1 MNTHTYYTAVGHFQR
16 RTNGQGQSY
25 PVIIIN
31 QQEYCVDI
39 QEMALWT
46 ALNWRLLDFP
56 QIKAEYD
63 KLDQDCAIPAR
74 RTLEDCLGRLCTRG
88 LVASGTGTT
97 DFEALYD
104 LLGGLYVAP
113 LSESLPLRLATFLKL
128 TFLKGV
134 PFSKTRELFRR
145 DRPSEQEAQVMDLAR
160 QALSYQELL
169 STAELVKCAEVGVR
183 DISTDEK
190 LIDALYN
197 DDDTTSDNIADTM
210 LTAKSREWV
219 TAAVANL
226 YLRKQI
232 IFQRV

>member
-1 MNTHTYYTAVGHFQR
+1 MNTHTYYTALGHFRR
-16 RTNGQGQSY
+16 RTTGLGRSY

-31 QQEYCVDI
+31 QQEYDVDI

-56 QIKAEYD
+56 QVQAEYE
-63 KLDQDCAIPAR
+63 KLEQDCVIPAR
-74 RTLEDCLGRLCTRG
+74 RTLENCLGRLCTRG
-88 LVASGTGTT
+88 LVASGTGGT

-104 LLGGLYVAP
+104 LLGGLYVIP
-113 LSESLPLRLATFLKL
+113 LSESLPLRLAAFLKL
-128 TFLKGV
+128 TVLKGV
-134 PFSKTRELFRR
+134 SISKARELFQK
-145 DRPSEQEAQVMDLAR
+145 DRPSEEEAQVMALSR
-160 QALSYQELL
+160 QALL
-169 STAELVKCAEVGVR
+169 STAELIKCAELGVR

-190 LIDALYN
+190 LMDALYN
-197 DDDTTSDNIADTM
+197 DEDTTSDNIADMM
-210 LTAKSREWV
+210 LTAKSRERI

>member
-1 MNTHTYYTAVGHFQR
+1 MKNHTYYTAVGHFQR
-16 RTNGQGQSY
+16 RTSSQGQSY

-46 ALNWRLLDFP
+46 ALNWRLLEFP
-56 QIKAEYD
+56 QIKVEYD
-63 KLDQDCAIPAR
+63 KLDQDHIIPAR

-88 LVASGTGTT
+88 LVASGSGET

-113 LSESLPLRLATFLKL
+113 LSESLPLRLAAFLKL
-128 TFLKGV
+128 TILKGV
-134 PFSKTRELFRR
+134 PITQAWDLFRR
-145 DRPSEQEAQVMDLAR
+145 DRPNKQEVQVMALSR
-160 QALSYQELL
+160 QALL
-169 STAELVKCAEVGVR
+169 STAELIKCAEVGAK
-183 DISTDEK
+183 DISTDKK
-190 LIDALYN
+190 LMDALYN
-197 DDDTTSDNIADTM
+197 DDDTTSDNIADMM
-210 LTAKSREWV
+210 LTARSRERV
-219 TAAVANL
+219 TMAVANL

>member
-1 MNTHTYYTAVGHFQR
+1 MNTHTYYTALGHFRR
-16 RTNGQGQSY
+16 RTTGLGRSY

-31 QQEYCVDI
+31 QQEYDVDI

-56 QIKAEYD
+56 QVRAEYE
-63 KLDQDCAIPAR
+63 KLEQDCVIPAR
-74 RTLEDCLGRLCTRG
+74 RTLENCLGRLCTRG
-88 LVASGTGTT
+88 LVASGTGGT

-104 LLGGLYVAP
+104 LLGGLYVSP
-113 LSESLPLRLATFLKL
+113 LSESLPLRLAAFLKL
-128 TFLKGV
+128 TALKGV
-134 PFSKTRELFRR
+134 PISKARELFQK
-145 DRPSEQEAQVMDLAR
+145 DRPSEEEVQVMALSR
-160 QALSYQELL
+160 QALL
-169 STAELVKCAEVGVR
+169 STAELIKCAELGVR

-190 LIDALYN
+190 LMDALYN
-197 DDDTTSDNIADTM
+197 DEDTTSDNIADMM
-210 LTAKSREWV
+210 LTAKSRERI

>member
-1 MNTHTYYTAVGHFQR
+1 MNSHTYYTALGHFR
-16 RTNGQGQSY
+16 RKNDGLGRSC

-31 QQEYCVDI
+31 EREYNVDI

-46 ALNWRLLDFP
+46 VLNWRLLDFP
-56 QIKAEYD
+56 QIAAEYH
-63 KLDQDCAIPAR
+63 KLDQDGTIPAR

-88 LVASGTGTT
+88 LVASGTGET

-104 LLGGLYVAP
+104 LLGGLYVVP
-113 LSESLPLRLATFLKL
+113 LSESLPLRVAAFLRL
-128 TFLKGV
+128 TVCKGV
-134 PFSKTRELFRR
+134 PVTKAWKLFRR
-145 DRPSEQEAQVMDLAR
+145 DRPCEREAQVMALSR
-160 QALSYQELL
+160 QALL
-169 STAELVKCAEVGVR
+169 STAELIKCAELGVR

-190 LIDALYN
+190 LMDALYN
-197 DDDTTSDNIADTM
+197 DDNTTSGNIADMM
-210 LTAKSREWV
+210 LTAGSREWV

>member
-1 MNTHTYYTAVGHFQR
+1 MNTHTYYTALGHFRR
-16 RTNGQGQSY
+16 RTTGLGRSY

-31 QQEYCVDI
+31 QQEYDVDI

-56 QIKAEYD
+56 QVRAEYE
-63 KLDQDCAIPAR
+63 KLEQDCVIPAL
-74 RTLEDCLGRLCTRG
+74 RTLENCLGRLCTRG
-88 LVASGTGTT
+88 LVASGTGGT

-104 LLGGLYVAP
+104 LLGGLYVSP
-113 LSESLPLRLATFLKL
+113 LSESLPLRLAAFLKL
-128 TFLKGV
+128 TLLKGV
-134 PFSKTRELFRR
+134 PIFKARELFQK
-145 DRPSEQEAQVMDLAR
+145 DRPSEEEAQVMALSR
-160 QALSYQELL
+160 QALL
-169 STAELVKCAEVGVR
+169 STAELIKCVELGVR

-190 LIDALYN
+190 LMDALYN
-197 DDDTTSDNIADTM
+197 DEDTTSDNIADMM
-210 LTAKSREWV
+210 LTAKSRERI

>member
-1 MNTHTYYTAVGHFQR
+1 MNQHTYYTAVGHFQR
-16 RTNGQGQSY
+16 RTNNQGQSC

-31 QQEYCVDI
+31 QKEYYVDI

-46 ALNWRLLDFP
+46 ALSWRILEA
-56 QIKAEYD
+56 QQVKMEYD
-63 KLDQDCAIPAR
+63 KLDKDCVIPAR

-88 LVASGTGTT
+88 LVASGTGKT

-104 LLGGLYVAP
+104 LLGGLYVTP
-113 LSESLPLRLATFLKL
+113 LSGSLPLRLVMFFKL
-128 TFLKGV
+128 TLGKGV
-134 PFSKTRELFRR
+134 PVSKAWKMFLQ
-145 DRPSEQEAQVMDLAR
+145 DHPNKQEAHIM
-160 QALSYQELL
+160 ALSQQALL
-169 STAELVKCAEVGVR
+169 STAELVKCAEVGAR

-190 LIDALYN
+190 LMDALYN
-197 DDDTTSDNIADTM
+197 DDYTTSDNIADMM

-219 TAAVANL
+219 TVAVANL

>member
-1 MNTHTYYTAVGHFQR
+1 MNQHTYYTAVGHFQR
-16 RTNGQGQSY
+16 RTNSQGQSC

-31 QQEYCVDI
+31 QKEYYVDI

-46 ALNWRLLDFP
+46 ALNWRLLEAH
-56 QIKAEYD
+56 QVMEEYE
-63 KLDQDCAIPAR
+63 KLDKECAIPAR
-74 RTLEDCLGRLCTRG
+74 RPLEDCLGRLCTRG
-88 LVASGTGTT
+88 LVASGTGET

-113 LSESLPLRLATFLKL
+113 LSESLPLRLAAFLKL
-128 TFLKGV
+128 TIRKGV
-134 PFSKTRELFRR
+134 SPAKAWALFRR
-145 DRPSEQEAQVMDLAR
+145 DRPNEQEARVMALSR
-160 QALSYQELL
+160 QALM

-183 DISTDEK
+183 DVSTDEK
-190 LIDALYN
+190 LMDALYN
-197 DDDTTSDNIADTM
+197 DDDTTSDNIADMM

-219 TAAVANL
+219 TVAVANL

>member
-1 MNTHTYYTAVGHFQR
+1 MNKQTYYTAVGNFQR
-16 RTNGQGQSY
+16 RTDCHGQSY
-25 PVIIIN
+25 PVIIIKD
-31 QQEYCVDI
+31 QEYCVDI

-56 QIKAEYD
+56 QVEAEYH
-63 KLDQDCAIPAR
+63 KLDQDCAIPAW

-88 LVASGTGTT
+88 LVASGTGNT

-104 LLGGLYVAP
+104 LLGGLYVVP
-113 LSESLPLRLATFLKL
+113 LPESLPLRLAVFLKL

-134 PFSKTRELFRR
+134 SLSKTWELFRK
-145 DRPSEQEAQVMDLAR
+145 DRPSAQEAQVMALSR
-160 QALSYQELL
+160 QALL
-169 STAELVKCAEVGVR
+169 STAELIKCAEVGAR
-183 DISTDEK
+183 DVSTDEK
-190 LIDALYN
+190 LMEALYN
-197 DDDTTSDNIADTM
+197 DNDTTSDNIADMM
-210 LTAKSREWV
+210 LAAKSRERV